1 MRVLQLTVHFSPN
14 IGGVETHLL
23 DLVNVLT
30 KRGWQTVV
38 LSYQPLVAKT
48 KWQPYEKRNR
58 FEVIRIPWI
67 QGLFYKLVTH
77 PILEFLYLLPG
88 LFLIT
93 PLVLLWKNPNVI
105 HTHGIVAG
113 FVGVFWGKVF
123 GKRVVISTHSIYS
136 FPKKGLYREFA
147 SFIFKNSDFCL
158 GLSKQA
164 VGEIESLGVDISKVK
179 NFTYWIDLEKFKKIA
194 GAKNKLGWTEE
205 FVVLFVG
212 RLIPEKG
219 VELLLESVKSWD
231 KNINLKILTIV
242 SSQQLPTL

>member
-123 GKRVVISTHSIYS
+123 GKR
-136 FPKKGLYREFA
+136 
-147 SFIFKNSDFCL
+147 
-158 GLSKQA
+158 
-164 VGEIESLGVDISKVK
+164 
-179 NFTYWIDLEKFKKIA
+179 
-194 GAKNKLGWTEE
+194 
-205 FVVLFVG
+205 
-212 RLIPEKG
+212 
-219 VELLLESVKSWD
+219 
-231 KNINLKILTIV
+231 
-242 SSQQLPTL
+242 